1 MANFIHR
8 SDPAPPCPSGRRRF
22 LRGLFAA
29 AVGTVSL
36 ALAGAATAQPAGGR
50 MDPGERERMRRD
62 LRERGAHGGPPRDG
76 GRGDGRGD
84 RSGDGRADRS
94 GDGRGGGAGEQG
106 RGRMSDDDRQQL
118 RKQIR
123 EAGRGRN

>member
-8 SDPAPPCPSGRRRF
+8 SDPAPPRPSGRRRF

-76 GRGDGRGD
+76 GRGDGR
-84 RSGDGRADRS
+84 ADRS

-118 RKQIR
+118 RRQIR